1 MTTATIR
8 CVTRKALALA
18 AALGLVMLGACSGG
32 TSSGG
37 SSPPP
42 PGPGGDSAPP
52 IIAITTPVSGA
63 VYVTAASSVA
73 LAGTASDNVGVTSVT
88 WSNDRGGSGNA
99 NGTTSWSVS
108 SITLQNGVNVITVT
122 ARDAAGNSATA
133 TLTVTYSSLTPTLP
147 TPTSSIFVA
156 PSPAGSD
163 TTGNG
168 TISAPYAT
176 LAYAVSLVAPGQ
188 SIELRTGNYCGTNIG
203 RPGTSSAWIL
213 LRAYNGENAVIQPC
227 GRQNTIYFYR
237 GDFAPMY
244 WVMYGLEVQ
253 GGSAYTVKIDTPQVK
268 LIQNNMYGSSADIV
282 KLVATSDDV
291 VIFGNEIHSPNAAN
305 GANAQG
311 VDIVGA
317 DRSWVAYNYVHDIPS
332 TGMYAKGN
340 ARNTIF
346 EGNRVANIYARGIQL
361 GQSTD
366 INLMTDGTYEAYDGI
381 MRNNIIVNTRDAC
394 LASASAY
401 NIKIYNNSCY
411 DAATSSQAA
420 IYLANE
426 AETNQAGT
434 LIDIRNNIIF
444 VSGTTS
450 RPAIK
455 INADAV
461 TSYGT
466 VTINNNIYWTLS
478 GAPNVRFTWEGRGLT
493 GASWDSWRL
502 ITGLDTASLVSDP
515 LYTNLTLLTVA
526 SNGPAVNNGVT
537 LPEVPLD
544 YLGVTRPQGAA
555 ADIGAYE
562 Q

>member
-1 MTTATIR
+1 MTQYLFRRAWPILAS
-8 CVTRKALALA
+8 VAALAL
-18 AALGLVMLGACSGG
+18 GGCGGGGA
-32 TSSGG
+32 SSGG
-37 SSPPP
+37 GGSMEPPP
-42 PGPGGDSAPP
+42 PGGDTTAPTV
-52 IIAITTPVSGA
+52 AITVPVTTA
-63 VYVTAASSVA
+63 VYVTSQASVA
-73 LAGTASDNVGVTSVT
+73 LAGTASDNVGVTSVS
-88 WSNDRGGSGNA
+88 WSNDRGGSGTASGADN
-99 NGTTSWSVS
+99 WS
-108 SITLQNGVNVITVT
+108 IAAIALQNGVNVITVT
-122 ARDAAGNSATA
+122 AQDAAANSASA

-156 PSPAGSD
+156 PPPAGND

-168 TISAPYAT
+168 TIGAPYAT
-176 LAYAVSLVAPGQ
+176 LAHAVSQVTPGQ
-188 SIELRTGNYCGTNIG
+188 SIELRAGNYCGTNIG
-203 RPGTSSAWIL
+203 NPGASSAWIL
-213 LRAYNGENAVIQPC
+213 LRAYNGEAVVVEPC

-244 WVMYGLEVQ
+244 WVVYGLAVQ

-268 LIQNNMYGSSADIV
+268 LIQNNLYGSSADIV

-291 VIFGNEIHSPNAAN
+291 TIYGNEIHHPNAAN

-317 DRSWVAYNYVHDIPS
+317 DRTWVAYNYVHDIPS

-346 EGNRVANIYARGIQL
+346 EGNHVANIYARGIQL

-366 INLMTDGTYEAYDGI
+366 IALMTDGSYEAYDGI

-455 INADAV
+455 INADAL
-461 TSYGT
+461 TGNDT
-466 VTINNNIYWTLS
+466 VTINNNLYWTAA
-478 GAPNVRFTWEGRGLT
+478 GAANVRFTWEGRALLNAG
-493 GASWDSWRL
+493 WDSWRQV
-502 ITGLDTASLVSDP
+502 TGLDGASRVTDP
-515 LYTNLTLLTVA
+515 LYTDLTLLTVA
-526 SNGPAVNNGVT
+526 PNSPAVNGGVA

-555 ADIGAYE
+555 PDVGAYE